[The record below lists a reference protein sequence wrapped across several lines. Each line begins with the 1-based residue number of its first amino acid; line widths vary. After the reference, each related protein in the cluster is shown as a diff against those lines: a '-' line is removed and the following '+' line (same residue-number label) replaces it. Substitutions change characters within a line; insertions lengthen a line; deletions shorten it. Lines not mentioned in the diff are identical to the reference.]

1 MAREVSVSGFG
12 FHRAGEQHNGK
23 TIFASFTG
31 SKDTGGKSGCP
42 DCVQAEPVV
51 REGLKHVREG
61 CVFIYCQAGDKPY
74 WKTLNNVTAV
84 PTLLKYGTQSV
95 CLQANLVKT
104 LFSED

>member
-12 FHRAGEQHNGK
+12 FHRAGEQHN
-23 TIFASFTG
+23 
-31 SKDTGGKSGCP
+31 
-42 DCVQAEPVV
+42 VV